1 MPELVRR
8 RRLLVRITAGLI
20 AGLLFAC
27 QAPSPEKTVEEP
39 AKTASP
45 YEEGRG
51 DAMGKN

>member
-1 MPELVRR
+1 MPELVQR
-8 RRLLVRITAGLI
+8 RRLILRITAGLI

-27 QAPSPEKTVEEP
+27 QAPASKKVPEEP
-39 AKTASP
+39 GRTASP

>member
-1 MPELVRR
+1 MPEPVQR
-8 RRLLVRITAGLI
+8 RRLLVRIAAGLT

-27 QAPSPEKTVEEP
+27 QAPPKKEAEES
-39 AKTASP
+39 ARTESP

>member
-1 MPELVRR
+1 MPEALQR
-8 RRLLVRITAGLI
+8 RRLLVRIVAGLT

-27 QAPSPEKTVEEP
+27 QAPPKKEAEES
-39 AKTASP
+39 ARTKSP